1 MFRKR
6 LSNEKYRTLCRL
18 LDERDGGC
26 LLCCD
31 PNVNH
36 HHVVFRS
43 AGGDDALNNMVCLCQ
58 HHHETCAHGVK
69 KKYWR
74 KEFQKYLGREEI
86 RRWNDEHAG
95 W

>member
-6 LSNEKYRTLCRL
+6 LSDEKYRKLCRL

-26 LLCCD
+26 ILCGNQ
-31 PNVNH
+31 NVHH

-58 HHHETCAHGVK
+58 HHHDTCGHGNE

-74 KEFQKYLGREEI
+74 KEFQRYLKKEAI
-86 RRWNDEHAG
+86 RRWDDEHEG